1 MITRIAIVITRI
13 AIVNT
18 KGIGKRGLVMR
29 QVHVAGD
36 AMLVATSAACVA
48 SAVHA
53 SPTARG

>member
-1 MITRIAIVITRI
+1 MS
-13 AIVNT
+13 
-18 KGIGKRGLVMR
+18 KRGLVMR